1 MKDFFQIE
9 VPYSSKEYEM
19 LTAIVNQGIDSHL
32 EGFTKSKF
40 IKSPHWANKFQF
52 NFSND
57 EIPILLRRLEE
68 KYEETSDDDFFT
80 FMEEIKSS
88 FEETQENFP
97 EEEVAEVVDPNY
109 SSNISEPIAQT
120 TPTPA
125 QDSEINEEEIR
136 EMIRRQLQSF
146 EEGDNM
152 TLTNQNGENLKPQ
165 NMRESYGDRYD
176 NIVFLQGEQADETM
190 EILNND
196 GVDAAMEH
204 LKQWHYPGEHDGNK
218 ELGHGTMDK
227 TYKKDGY
234 IMAWNPYLPYI
245 GLQYDNDYNASHSEE
260 LDEDSL
266 VMRHRADQRQK
277 TVPLGQH
284 GPHSQSAK

>member
-1 MKDFFQIE
+1 MTEFFPIE
-9 VPYSSKEYEM
+9 TPYSSKEYEM
-19 LTAIVNQGIDSHL
+19 MNTVVNQGIDSNL
-32 EGFTKSKF
+32 EGFTKSEFK
-40 IKSPHWANKFQF
+40 KSPHWANKFLWNIHQ
-52 NFSND
+52 S
-57 EIPILLRRLEE
+57 ELPVLLRRFQE
-68 KYEETSDDDFFT
+68 KYEETSDDDYFT
-80 FMEEIKSS
+80 FMEEIKSL
-88 FEETQENFP
+88 FEDTQESFP

-120 TPTPA
+120 TPLPA

-245 GLQYDNDYNASHSEE
+245 GLQYDNDYNSGNNQE

-277 TVPLGQH
+277 TTPL
-284 GPHSQSAK
+284 GPHSQAAK